1 MLSKGMSSAVLAFVG
16 LGLAQPTS
24 ALAEPQPEPPCCA
37 TEFDWLIPYTQALE
51 NHGLGYLNDKNIGA
65 ALAVRDACGL
75 VPAIGAVATVEK
87 LARDN
92 RLPSGTAGQIV
103 VAAADV
109 CPEIGPMLG

>member
-1 MLSKGMSSAVLAFVG
+1 MLNKRIPIVVLAAVG
-16 LGLAQPTS
+16 IGLTVAIPAQ
-24 ALAEPQPEPPCCA
+24 ADPQPEPPCCA
-37 TEFDWLIPYTQALE
+37 TEFDSLTPYVQALE
-51 NHGLGYLNDKNIGA
+51 NHGLGYLNDKSIGA

-92 RLPSGTAGQIV
+92 RLPSGTAGQLV

-109 CPEIGPMLG
+109 CPEIGPLLG

>member
-51 NHGLGYLNDKNIGA
+51 NHGLGYLNVLSHEVGY
-65 ALAVRDACGL
+65 AVM
-75 VPAIGAVATVEK
+75 
-87 LARDN
+87 
-92 RLPSGTAGQIV
+92 PSK
-103 VAAADV
+103 DS
-109 CPEIGPMLG
+109 CLGR

>member
-1 MLSKGMSSAVLAFVG
+1 MLTKTFVAITAAVVGSVISATPSQAD
-16 LGLAQPTS
+16 PS
-24 ALAEPQPEPPCCA
+24 PEPPCCA

-51 NHGLGYLNDKNIGA
+51 NHGLGYLNEKSIGA
-65 ALAVRDACGL
+65 ALAVRDVCGL

-92 RLPSGTAGQIV
+92 RLNSGTAGQLV

-109 CPEIGPMLG
+109 CPEIGPLLG